1 MNLGVFEFY
10 LGFDTL
16 GVFEFQLG
24 FRRSC
29 CIEALVVKQH
39 QEQEGA
45 T

>member
-1 MNLGVFEFY
+1 MNLGVFELY

-24 FRRSC
+24 FLRSC
-29 CIEALVVKQH
+29 DIEALVVKQ
-39 QEQEGA
+39 QQKQEGA